1 MIKIEEKK
9 ENVYEVTVEGPTTTV
24 HEVTIPE
31 GYWEKLTGEK
41 ITREDLIQKTFEF
54 MLERENNDM
63 IMRRLDLLT
72 VARNFPEYE
81 MVIKRR
87 IKE

>member
-1 MIKIEEKK
+1 MKIEEKR
-9 ENVYEVTVEGPTTTV
+9 ENVFEVTIDGPTTTV

-31 GYWEKLTGEK
+31 GYWESLTEK
-41 ITREDLIQKTFEF
+41 KISRERLIEKTFEF

-63 IMRRLDLLT
+63 IMRKLDLLT

-81 MVIKRR
+81 MSIKKRME
-87 IKE
+87 K